1 MFSSIRWRTAAVF
14 VLLLLICITGI
25 SVYLSH
31 FFRDSYLAQL
41 ESQLGNQAWLVS
53 DSVGSYFEANK
64 SKDINVIAIELS
76 EGIEGRV
83 TIIDKDGVVLGDS
96 EEDPATME
104 NHAHR
109 PEVIVAL
116 SGKTG
121 SSIRYSDTLGF
132 DMMYVASPIMVSSG
146 IEGVARVSLPLTEI
160 NSYLGHINVTIIWV
174 SLLAAVIGMILSLQL
189 SKLTIEPV
197 KKLTQMSR
205 KIADGELDHEV
216 QMASRDEVGEL
227 ATAFNLMTSKIREM
241 VNVITSER
249 DRMGVILS
257 NMGDGIL
264 VVDSDSRITTI
275 NRAAEKMLH
284 ISKDSVIGHSVAEKV
299 REYELDEILQ
309 RCIETKKQ
317 QSGSLEVSATKQFL
331 LVIATPLEDE
341 GGCLLLLQNLTELRR
356 LEKVRRDFVSN
367 ISHELRTPIASVKA
381 LAESLQ
387 EGALDDPSVAKD
399 FLARID
405 AETDKL
411 TQMVQE
417 LGELASIES
426 GEAPL
431 RKEPV
436 SIAEVIEQAVQRLK
450 AQADRAGLGMDVGM
464 PGDLPRVTADRDR
477 IEQVLVNLIHN
488 AIKFTPTGGNIRIS
502 AKSENSTVVISVAD
516 NGVGIPADD
525 LTRIFE
531 RFYKADKAR
540 SGGGTGLGL
549 SISKHIVEAHG
560 GRIWAE
566 SVEGQGSTFHFTLPL
581 ESQV

>member
-1 MFSSIRWRTAAVF
+1 VFSSIRWRTAAVF

-25 SVYLSH
+25 SIYLSH
-31 FFRDSYLAQL
+31 FFRDSYLSQL

-53 DSVGSYFEANK
+53 DSVGSQFEANK
-64 SKDINVIAIELS
+64 SKDINVIAMELS

-516 NGVGIPADD
+516 SGVGIPADD

-566 SVEGQGSTFHFTLPL
+566 SVEGQGSTFHLTLPL